1 MTSLQEDTLIRKLSP
16 GEKIP
21 YDLLLLA
28 DPSIV
33 AMSAY
38 LSLAEIYV
46 MQQDQQVIGTYVLL
60 AKDPE
65 ELEIKNIAVN
75 PAYQGK
81 GFGKILLQ
89 DAAQRAR
96 ANGFKRISIGTGNSS
111 IAQLYL
117 YQRQGFEI
125 TAVKKDYFMTHYQE
139 PIYENGIQ
147 CKHLIM
153 LEKKLY

>member
-1 MTSLQEDTLIRKLSP
+1 MTSLQEDTLIRKLAP

-33 AMSAY
+33 VITSY
-38 LSLAEIYV
+38 LSSSEVYV
-46 MQQDQQVIGTYVLL
+46 IEQNRQAIASYVLL
-60 AKDPE
+60 PHNNDVI
-65 ELEIKNIAVN
+65 EIKNIAVN
-75 PAYQGK
+75 PAWQGK
-81 GFGKILLQ
+81 GLGKMLLQ

-96 ANGFKRISIGTGNSS
+96 ANGYKRICIGTGNSS

-125 TAVKKDYFMTHYQE
+125 TAVRKDYFMLHYQE

-147 CKHLIM
+147 CKHLVM
-153 LEKKLY
+153 LEKYLS

>member
-1 MTSLQEDTLIRKLSP
+1 MTSIQEDTLIRKLAP

-33 AMSAY
+33 LITSY
-38 LSLAEIYV
+38 LSSSEVYV
-46 MQQDQQVIGTYVLL
+46 MEQNGQAIACYVLL
-60 AKDPE
+60 AHNAE
-65 ELEIKNIAVN
+65 ITEIKNISVN
-75 PAYQGK
+75 PAWQGK
-81 GFGKILLQ
+81 GLGKILLQ

-96 ANGFKRISIGTGNSS
+96 ANGYRRICIGTGNSS

-125 TAVKKDYFMTHYQE
+125 VGIKKDYFMLHYQE

-147 CKHLIM
+147 CKHLVM
-153 LEKKLY
+153 LEKWLG

>member
-1 MTSLQEDTLIRKLSP
+1 MTSLQEDTIIRKLGP
-16 GEKIP
+16 GERIP

-33 AMSAY
+33 AMSSY

-46 MQQDQQVIGTYVLL
+46 MEQDQQVIGTYVLL
-60 AKDPE
+60 ANDPD
-65 ELEIKNIAVN
+65 ELEIKNIAVT

-125 TAVKKDYFMTHYQE
+125 TTVKKDYFMTHYQE

-147 CKHLIM
+147 CKHLVM
-153 LEKKLY
+153 LVRKLN

>member
-1 MTSLQEDTLIRKLSP
+1 MTSIQEDTLIRKLAP

-33 AMSAY
+33 LITSY
-38 LSLAEIYV
+38 LSLSEVYV
-46 MQQDQQVIGTYVLL
+46 MEQNRQAIACYVLL
-60 AKDPE
+60 AHNTDIT
-65 ELEIKNIAVN
+65 EIKNISVN
-75 PAYQGK
+75 PAWQGK
-81 GFGKILLQ
+81 GLGKILLQ

-96 ANGFKRISIGTGNSS
+96 ANGYKRICIGTGNSS

-125 TAVKKDYFMTHYQE
+125 VGIKKDYFMLHYQE

-147 CKHLIM
+147 CKHLVV
-153 LEKKLY
+153 LEKWLG

>member
-1 MTSLQEDTLIRKLSP
+1 MTSLQEETTIRKLATN
-16 GEKIP
+16 EKMP

-28 DPSIV
+28 DPSVTMIN
-33 AMSAY
+33 SY
-38 LSLAEIYV
+38 LPFSDVYV
-46 MQQDQQVIGTYVLL
+46 LEKKKQVIAAYVLL
-60 AKDPE
+60 KDND

-81 GFGKILLQ
+81 GLGKILLQ

-96 ANGFKRISIGTGNSS
+96 AGGSKKLCIGTGNSS

-125 TAVKKDYFMTHYQE
+125 TAIRKNYFTTHYPE

-147 CKHLIM
+147 CRHLIV
-153 LEKKLY
+153 LEKSLC

>member
-1 MTSLQEDTLIRKLSP
+1 MTSLQADTTIRKLGP

-28 DPSIV
+28 DPSVVVIH
-33 AMSAY
+33 SY
-38 LSLAEIYV
+38 LSLAEVYV
-46 MQQDQQVIGTYVLL
+46 MEQDKQVIGAYVLL
-60 AKDPE
+60 AHNAARV
-65 ELEIKNIAVN
+65 EIKNIAVN

-81 GFGKILLQ
+81 GLGKILLQ

-96 ANGFKRISIGTGNSS
+96 ANGYRCICIGTGNSS

-125 TAVKKDYFMTHYQE
+125 TAIKKDYFMMHYNE
-139 PIYENGIQ
+139 SIYENGIQ
-147 CKHLIM
+147 CKHLIL
-153 LEKKLY
+153 LEKSLS

>member
-1 MTSLQEDTLIRKLSP
+1 MTTLQEDTVIRKLSP
-16 GEKIP
+16 GERIP

-28 DPSIV
+28 DPSVI
-33 AMSAY
+33 AINSY
-38 LSLAEIYV
+38 LSLSELYV
-46 MQQDQQVIGTYVLL
+46 MEQGQQIIGSYVLYTN
-60 AKDPE
+60 DPE
-65 ELEIKNIAVN
+65 EVEIKNIAVN
-75 PAYQGK
+75 PAWQGK

-89 DAAQRAR
+89 DATQRAR
-96 ANGFKRISIGTGNSS
+96 ANGFRRLVIGTGNSS

-125 TAVKKDYFMTHYQE
+125 TAVKKDHFMMHYQE

-153 LEKKLY
+153 LEKRLR